1 MSLIV
6 RLLLVCV
13 GVMGF
18 WLIGGDLASNLTG
31 KVVAFPAITVKSM
44 QLYLPAVRSDDLPS
58 AGEGQ
63 ANEGQANEEEALERE
78 PEDDKADN
86 DAPDS
91 QHAGDPDSGH
101 DDRPNESAPPDK
113 PTLSDEPD
121 QADEPDIADETDEAD
136 QDEDTASPA
145 PPHDP
150 EELNVPGLDW
160 CPELNGPAGEL
171 AHVMYTHSEQ
181 QRAEMNCH
189 PILAQAAQEKA
200 QDMAVR
206 DYFGHQTPDGI
217 GPNRWVIEAGFVLP
231 DYYGEE
237 NDANSIESIGA
248 GTGDVDEVWSLWMAF
263 ETHRTHLLGLD
274 PFFAAQ
280 IAYGIGYVHVP
291 DSLYGHYWV
300 VLTAPAWPMS
310 ADAAL
315 ESSLESSLEPASGDE
330 LVPDSWAAESSLPES
345 SAVEVMA
352 E

>member
-1 MSLIV
+1 MALIV
-6 RLLLVCV
+6 RLFLVCV
-13 GVMGF
+13 GVIGF
-18 WLIGGDLASNLTG
+18 WLIGGYAASNLTG

-44 QLYLPAVRSDDLPS
+44 QLYLPAIRSDDLPPAS
-58 AGEGQ
+58 EGQDDEGQ
-63 ANEGQANEEEALERE
+63 AWERE
-78 PEDDKADN
+78 PDDDKADN

-101 DDRPNESAPPDK
+101 DERPNASAPP
-113 PTLSDEPD
+113 DEPD
-121 QADEPDIADETDEAD
+121 QADGTGEAG
-136 QDEDTASPA
+136 QDEDAESPA
-145 PPHDP
+145 TPHDP
-150 EELNVPGLDW
+150 DELTVPGLNW

-171 AHVMYTHSEQ
+171 ARVMYTHSEQ

-200 QDMAVR
+200 QDMAAR
-206 DYFGHQTPDGI
+206 DYFGHQTPEGI
-217 GPNRWVIEAGFVLP
+217 GPNRWVIETGFVLP
-231 DYYGEE
+231 DYYGAED
-237 NDANSIESIGA
+237 DANSIESIGA
-248 GTGDVDEVWSLWMAF
+248 GTGDLDEVWALWMAF

-310 ADAAL
+310 GDAAL
-315 ESSLESSLEPASGDE
+315 ESSVESTLELASVDE
-330 LVPDSWAAESSLPES
+330 LAPDSRAAESSLPES
-345 SAVEVMA
+345 STVEVWA